1 MTRILGIDT
10 TTKACS
16 VALLVDGSC
25 TEHRMINAANYS
37 HAENLHRMIDEVLQS
52 SNCAPNALDA
62 VAVSRGPGSYTGL
75 RIGVSAAK
83 GLCYGLGVPLISI
96 NTLQLLCES
105 EKLKAI
111 SAQRLC
117 PMIDARRNEVYTAV
131 FDAGG
136 EIIEPYHALVLDDH
150 LFGRMAEKYS
160 MAFFGDGA
168 GKFESQFSH
177 TNAVFLSE
185 IFPDAANMGRLA
197 DFKFQSRDFE
207 DVAYFDPF
215 YGKEFVAGKP
225 KKSVLNS
232 EKQS

>member
-131 FDAGG
+131 FDASG
-136 EIIEPYHALVLDDH
+136 ELIESYHPLILDQH
-150 LFGRMAEKYS
+150 SFGAMAEEYQI
-160 MAFFGDGA
+160 AFFGDGSE
-168 GKFESQFSH
+168 KFESQFLHS
-177 TNAVFLSE
+177 NR
-185 IFPDAANMGRLA
+185 IFIPEVTPDAANMGRMA
-197 DFKFQSRDFE
+197 SGKFLSEDFE

-215 YGKEFVAGKP
+215 YGKEYVAGKP
-225 KKSVLNS
+225 KKSLQNS
-232 EKQS
+232 DKKS